1 MKYSDSKY
9 SKRTRP
15 NSQIKP
21 EPSVG
26 PKTPNSQNPTG
37 SERRL
42 TNQSCYAPTRAYLWP
57 GLLALAIFTA
67 SGAQQLATPDLGFQ
81 FSKDKLG
88 HFLVFGLLATAILR
102 TPKLRDLRQRSLLMA
117 ALIAS
122 LYGGF
127 DEVRQSFTPG
137 RSVELADW
145 LADTLGAL
153 VAVLVYARWHSYRR
167 LLEWKARG
175 GRKATQT

>member
-1 MKYSDSKY
+1 
-9 SKRTRP
+9 
-15 NSQIKP
+15 
-21 EPSVG
+21 
-26 PKTPNSQNPTG
+26 
-37 SERRL
+37 
-42 TNQSCYAPTRAYLWP
+42 
-57 GLLALAIFTA
+57 
-67 SGAQQLATPDLGFQ
+67 
-81 FSKDKLG
+81 
-88 HFLVFGLLATAILR
+88 
-102 TPKLRDLRQRSLLMA
+102 MA

-145 LADTLGAL
+145 LADTLGAW

-175 GRKATQT
+175 GRKPTQT